1 MRIAIAAILGS
12 MVVASGP
19 TSQAQD
25 GVDVAYRAALA
36 ASPTPRALEA
46 EQILWA
52 SDRAAAAASERGHM
66 DEGRI
71 EDLRARLAL
80 DRAAG
85 TARPTLA
92 QLLARCLP
100 LGLDGCSAEGGWL
113 RRGDGALLFWQSQRG
128 STDEDGLTGAF
139 VLLTGDADGPLVPAA
154 WGRGGFYGAP
164 VLLQDEAGT
173 WVAVPGYYGGSGSHN
188 ADVVFRWTEDAA
200 RRLAQI
206 DNTSWRDDLARRLP
220 AGLEVWKGVQ
230 IQYEY
235 MGATTPLWQPDDGNC
250 CATGGSA
257 QLSFSLQGD
266 RLILDDVRVQDR
278 AIEVAS
284 SVDPD
289 VLDWVGRVRMCE
301 HWGGEYSDEAE
312 RRAQIQQALRT
323 LRCDA
328 VDADGAA
335 LKARFAD
342 DRDTS
347 ALLIRAAPPA
357 P

>member
-12 MVVASGP
+12 MVMAPGP
-19 TSQAQD
+19 TSLAQD
-25 GVDVAYRAALA
+25 GVDAAYRTALA
-36 ASPTPRALEA
+36 ASPTPRTLEA
-46 EQILWA
+46 GQTLWA
-52 SDRAAAAASERGHM
+52 SDRAAAQASERGHM
-66 DEGRI
+66 DAQRI
-71 EDLRARLAL
+71 KDLQAGLAR
-80 DRAAG
+80 DRTAAS
-85 TARPTLA
+85 ARPTLA
-92 QLLARCLP
+92 QLMADCAP
-100 LGLDGCSAEGGWL
+100 VGLEGCSAEGGWL

-128 STDEDGLTGAF
+128 VTDEDGTTGAF
-139 VLLTGDADGPLVPAA
+139 VLLTGSADGPLTPVA
-154 WGRGGFYGAP
+154 WGHGGFYQAP
-164 VLLQDEAGT
+164 VVLQDEAGT

-200 RRLAQI
+200 RPLAQI

-220 AGLEVWKGVQ
+220 VGLEVWKGVQ
-230 IQYEY
+230 IHYEY
-235 MGATTPLWQPDDGNC
+235 MGAVTPLWQPDDGNC

-257 QLSFSLQGD
+257 QLSFSFQGD

-301 HWGGEYSDEAE
+301 HWGGEEGYDAD
-312 RRAQIQQALRT
+312 RRRQIEDAVRA

-347 ALLIRAAPPA
+347 ALLARVGSTSP
-357 P
+357 